1 MSPQTVAQLI
11 IGVQSK
17 TAQLPSGF
25 FGRKSE
31 KFIIFRLKFDLSAE
45 NNDCQLHKRN
55 LKCD

>member
-17 TAQLPSGF
+17 TAHLPMGF
-25 FGRKSE
+25 FGRKPE
-31 KFIIFRLKFDLSAE
+31 NLIIFRLKFNLTNK
-45 NNDCQLHKRN
+45 NNDCQPQKRN